1 MLLLIHVML
10 ILWVATVEGQVEFCD
25 FPNIKHGILHDEN
38 RHIPGFP
45 GVPVG
50 NVFYYSCEHGFASP
64 SKSFWSPTTCTA
76 NGWLPMPKCLRLCFF
91 PSVKNGHSASSGQ
104 THMEGDTVKIDCDAG
119 YNLPNNGGTI
129 SCTEDGW
136 SSPPQCSPNKIECS
150 VPLFNENINVSPKK
164 ERYKAGDVLK
174 FTCRRGFTRVGPDSI
189 QCYQFGW
196 SPSIPTCKEQVKP
209 CGPTPHLLNGKIKDI
224 WKEEYQHSEV
234 VEYDCDPNFQMKG
247 PKKIQCM
254 DGEWTT
260 LPICVEN
267 LKTCGYLPTLEHG
280 YVQTTSHVYHH
291 GHSVETECQ
300 SSYTMIGNN
309 IITCIN
315 GIWTQLPTCIETNKL
330 KKCKIPRVHFSV
342 PSRFLFRDEYN
353 HNTTITYRCL
363 HSRQYQQTTCIHG
376 KWDPDPACTRNV
388 KSCPPPPQ
396 IPNAQNMTTTVNYQ
410 DGEEVSVLCKENY
423 LLQESKELVCKHGQ
437 WQSLPQCVEFTG
449 QCGPPPTVANGD
461 LTSFP
466 LTVYPPGSRVR
477 YLCQS
482 FYKLRGSQ
490 DITCRNG
497 QWSESPRCLDPCV
510 ISEESMKKNNIQ
522 LRWSENKKLYS
533 KTGDVV
539 EFKCMETYQMKTP
552 ERSFRTTCQ
561 EGKIEYPS
569 CA

>member
-136 SSPPQCSPNKIECS
+136 SSPPQC
-150 VPLFNENINVSPKK
+150 
-164 ERYKAGDVLK
+164 R
-174 FTCRRGFTRVGPDSI
+174 T
-189 QCYQFGW
+189 
-196 SPSIPTCKEQVKP
+196 
-209 CGPTPHLLNGKIKDI
+209 DI
-224 WKEEYQHSEV
+224 S
-234 VEYDCDPNFQMKG
+234 G
-247 PKKIQCM
+247 
-254 DGEWTT
+254 
-260 LPICVEN
+260 
-267 LKTCGYLPTLEHG
+267 
-280 YVQTTSHVYHH
+280 
-291 GHSVETECQ
+291 
-300 SSYTMIGNN
+300 
-309 IITCIN
+309 
-315 GIWTQLPTCIETNKL
+315 
-330 KKCKIPRVHFSV
+330 
-342 PSRFLFRDEYN
+342 
-353 HNTTITYRCL
+353 
-363 HSRQYQQTTCIHG
+363 
-376 KWDPDPACTRNV
+376 
-388 KSCPPPPQ
+388 
-396 IPNAQNMTTTVNYQ
+396 
-410 DGEEVSVLCKENY
+410 
-423 LLQESKELVCKHGQ
+423 
-437 WQSLPQCVEFTG
+437 G